1 MKSGEEDL
9 KTMSYRRNNRSRRY
23 KKYDEIEQHTD
34 NSGVV
39 LSPPDTT
46 LMVVVAFLV
55 VIGLMAIFSAGAP
68 KAMDMGQNPASFA
81 LKQFV
86 YLIAGF
92 LGLQY
97 FMKLDYKKLK
107 DWAVPFAW
115 FVIVM
120 LALVDFTS
128 LGQVVNGAK
137 RWIALGPIQFQP
149 SEMTKFA
156 VIMLLSNAFY
166 RDSVIFSST
175 KWTRYFIPILI
186 MVFLVYKQP
195 NLSMVILLFLT
206 SMVMY
211 LSVAGSIKYMLV
223 TAAAFISTA
232 VTSFILFGKKL
243 LHGYQMQRIQI
254 WLNPD
259 SDPYGAG
266 YNILQSLLAFAA
278 GGFWGV
284 GYGNSKQK
292 LAWLPE
298 GHTDFI
304 FAVIAE
310 ELGFLGC
317 FLIIGF
323 FWTFIHRGIIISSRA
338 NDMFGKLLAVG
349 ITLSIGLQAFINM
362 SVSSSL
368 IPATGV
374 PLPFISYGG
383 TSLIVS
389 LCMVGVL
396 LNISKKRIK
405 RIRNYERNY

>member
-1 MKSGEEDL
+1 MP
-9 KTMSYRRNNRSRRY
+9 YQRNRRNRKVDLPPVS
-23 KKYDEIEQHTD
+23 D
-34 NSGVV
+34 VV

-68 KAMDMGQNPASFA
+68 KAMEMGQNPASFA
-81 LKQFV
+81 LKQFG
-86 YLIAGF
+86 YLIVGF
-92 LGLQY
+92 LGLKY
-97 FMKLDYKKLK
+97 FMKTDYKKLK

-115 FVIVM
+115 FVIIM
-120 LALVDFTS
+120 LALVDYTP
-128 LGQVVNGAK
+128 LGVIVNGAR
-137 RWIALGPIQFQP
+137 RWIMLGPIQFQP

-156 VIMLLSNAFY
+156 VIMLLANAFY
-166 RDSVIFSST
+166 RDGQLFSST
-175 KWTRYFIPILI
+175 KIMRYFVPILI
-186 MVFLVYKQP
+186 MIFLVFKQP
-195 NLSMVILLFLT
+195 NLSMVVLLLLT
-206 SMVMY
+206 STIMY
-211 LSVAGSIKYMLV
+211 LSVSGSIKHMV
-223 TAAAFISTA
+223 TVGLAGIATLGATFALLGS
-232 VTSFILFGKKL
+232 KL
-243 LHGYQMQRIQI
+243 LQGYQMKRIQI
-254 WLNPD
+254 WLNPNT
-259 SDPYGAG
+259 DPYGAG
-266 YNILQSLLAFAA
+266 YNIIQSLLAFAA

-317 FLIIGF
+317 FLIIGL

-383 TSLIVS
+383 TSVIVS

-405 RIRNYERNY
+405 RIKTYERGC

>member
-1 MKSGEEDL
+1 
-9 KTMSYRRNNRSRRY
+9 MS
-23 KKYDEIEQHTD
+23 D
-34 NSGVV
+34 VV

-68 KAMDMGQNPASFA
+68 KSMEMGENPASFA
-81 LKQFV
+81 LKQFA
-86 YLIAGF
+86 YLF
-92 LGLQY
+92 VGLFGLKY
-97 FMKLDYKKLK
+97 FINLDYRKLK

-115 FVIVM
+115 FVIIM
-120 LALVDFTS
+120 LALVDYTP
-128 LGQVVNGAK
+128 LGVVVNGAR
-137 RWIALGPIQFQP
+137 RWIMLGPIQFQP

-156 VIMLLSNAFY
+156 VILLLGNAFY
-166 RDSVIFSST
+166 RDGSIFSSH
-175 KWTRYFIPILI
+175 KFMRYFMPILMMI
-186 MVFLVYKQP
+186 FLVYKQP
-195 NLSMVILLFLT
+195 NLSMVILLLLT

-211 LSVAGSIKYMLV
+211 LSVSGSIKFM
-223 TAAAFISTA
+223 
-232 VTSFILFGKKL
+232 VTSLLAGIGAVFGTFLLFGQKL

-254 WLNPD
+254 WLNPN

-266 YNILQSLLAFAA
+266 YNIIQSLLAFAA

-317 FLIIGF
+317 FLIIGL

-405 RIRNYERNY
+405 RIRNYDRAY

>member
-1 MKSGEEDL
+1 
-9 KTMSYRRNNRSRRY
+9 MSYRRNNRSRRY

-317 FLIIGF
+317 FLIIGL

>member
-1 MKSGEEDL
+1 
-9 KTMSYRRNNRSRRY
+9 
-23 KKYDEIEQHTD
+23 
-34 NSGVV
+34 
-39 LSPPDTT
+39 
-46 LMVVVAFLV
+46 
-55 VIGLMAIFSAGAP
+55 
-68 KAMDMGQNPASFA
+68 MGQNPASFA
-81 LKQFV
+81 LKQFA
-86 YLIAGF
+86 YLIVGF
-92 LGLQY
+92 FGLKY
-97 FMKLDYKKLK
+97 FMNLDYKKLR

-115 FVIVM
+115 FVIAM
-120 LALVDFTS
+120 LALVDFTP
-128 LGQVVNGAK
+128 LGVIVNGAR
-137 RWIALGPIQFQP
+137 RWIMLGPIQFQP

-156 VIMLLSNAFY
+156 VIMLLANAFY
-166 RDSVIFSST
+166 RDANIFSST
-175 KWTRYFIPILI
+175 KWSRYFVPILI
-186 MVFLVYKQP
+186 MVFLVFKQP
-195 NLSMVILLFLT
+195 NLSMVILLLIT

-211 LSVAGSIKYMLV
+211 LSVAGSVKYMV
-223 TAAAFISTA
+223 TIGLAGIASA
-232 VTSFILFGKKL
+232 VGTIILFGKKL

-254 WLNPD
+254 WLNPNM
-259 SDPYGAG
+259 DPYGAG
-266 YNILQSLLAFAA
+266 YNIIQSLLAFAA

-317 FLIIGF
+317 FLVIGL